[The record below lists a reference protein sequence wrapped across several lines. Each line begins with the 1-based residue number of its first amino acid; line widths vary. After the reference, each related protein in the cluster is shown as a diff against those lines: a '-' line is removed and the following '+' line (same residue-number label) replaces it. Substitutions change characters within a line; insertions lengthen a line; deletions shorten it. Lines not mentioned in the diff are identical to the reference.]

1 MDSGTMTK
9 TKTPQT
15 QHANWHRSKPPQIWH
30 FPFLGLFTSC
40 GFPTGV
46 GHWELLGNELD
57 TEPNPSLTTQP
68 GSRWEGITQTSWGRE
83 WAELSPKSISALPL
97 PWVTPTQAQVR
108 SFTAMENISKFP
120 ELHRFPQPIHSSE
133 PNLTLWVTQHLEFL
147 LPSLQEKQSHGSIAF
162 STLPSPPQVI
172 SVPAQRNMNLSKMQ
186 LLPTAL
192 KIKKEN
198 INPPQIKRRT
208 LSIDRCAEQE
218 VAGGSRAGV
227 PHGKEQDESWE
238 CEEGLFSPGSWLLLC
253 EILLTSG
260 FGQWFKFPGRM

>member
-9 TKTPQT
+9 KTPQT

-40 GFPTGV
+40 GLSFPTGV

-57 TEPNPSLTTQP
+57 TEPNASLTTQP

-192 KIKKEN
+192 KRKKEN
-198 INPPQIKRRT
+198 ITPPNQEKNPVHRQVCR
-208 LSIDRCAEQE
+208 
-218 VAGGSRAGV
+218 AGGGRRQQSRSTTWEGARWELGMW
-227 PHGKEQDESWE
+227 GGIIQSWQ
-238 CEEGLFSPGSWLLLC
+238 LALALWNITHKWLWTM
-253 EILLTSG
+253 I
-260 FGQWFKFPGRM
+260 